1 MAGSCDAVVPDIK
14 MKLEEQLVLKLYN
27 PELRESALVELS
39 KVTPVPFP
47 HLQIIH
53 LSLKICRFRFLAR
66 LLARNSCCRSSKSSH
81 LVMLCGFPGLGWFC
95 FIDWVWELA
104 YNCGDLTAF
113 LSDWFLVSKEYTVR
127 SLADFIMRINGYI
140 VRFPSFDSFWL
151 LHLEI
156 KNLGI
161 FYMWCLKVW
170 YIAGFLL
177 CALFHPEN
185 WFSRPVLSLSE
196 VDCYTYTTC
205 FKSMTSDTFWLT
217 TVMIWSVLMV
227 FCYGIYHYVWL
238 VIRIENVFIF

>member
-53 LSLKICRFRFLAR
+53 LWLKICPFRFLAR
-66 LLARNSCCRSSKSSH
+66 LLTRNSCCRSSKSSH
-81 LVMLCGFPGLGWFC
+81 LVILCGFAGLGWFC

-140 VRFPSFDSFWL
+140 VRFPSFDSFGL
-151 LHLEI
+151 LYLEI

-161 FYMWCLKVW
+161 FYMWC
-170 YIAGFLL
+170 
-177 CALFHPEN
+177 
-185 WFSRPVLSLSE
+185 
-196 VDCYTYTTC
+196 
-205 FKSMTSDTFWLT
+205 FKFGT
-217 TVMIWSVLMV
+217 
-227 FCYGIYHYVWL
+227 
-238 VIRIENVFIF
+238 